1 LGIWK
6 KLAIGDE
13 LHSIIVVLGPVEF
26 RSYVNFGGVVLT
38 LGIVGEQLD
47 LLFFFFSRMYS
58 SILGLVSACTCVV
71 LADSWCA

>member
-26 RSYVNFGGVVLT
+26 RSYVNFGAVVLPC
-38 LGIVGEQLD
+38 IAGEQMD
-47 LLFFFFSRMYS
+47 LIFFSR
-58 SILGLVSACTCVV
+58 ACTVPFSV
-71 LADSWCA
+71 WFLHALV